1 MTMKTMTSASLAA
14 LALLTGCPFDDSQA
28 VPLGTSSETSATGD
42 GMTTGDAT
50 AASATSIEPLDTTAS
65 AGTTASSS
73 TTDATETTDPS
84 ETTDPGTSTG
94 PTSECGNGSV
104 EPGEDCDGT
113 DWQGATCESLGQAAG
128 ALACSETCTFD
139 VTGCVPPG
147 MVLIPGGE
155 FEMGSSLQPTE
166 MPIRQVY
173 LDPFWID
180 ETEVTLAEYAACVA
194 AGGCTAPATEPVPY
208 CNWNQPGRDDHP
220 INCVDWY
227 QAAAYCA
234 WVDDGTNRLP
244 TEAEWE
250 KAARGT
256 DARVYPWGDAP
267 GPSCTHSV
275 MWDDAVGGSGCGT
288 YRTMPVRSKPLGD
301 SPYGLQDMSGN
312 VWEWV
317 ADWYGPY
324 DAAET
329 DNPTGPAMGT
339 VRVLRGDSWYSNILD
354 NFRAAAR
361 GGTDPLNRWMIIGF
375 RCARTPPASL

>member
-1 MTMKTMTSASLAA
+1 MKKNVINWWTLSSLASLAA
-14 LALLTGCPFDDSQA
+14 GCAVFDDM
-28 VPLGTSSETSATGD
+28 L
-42 GMTTGDAT
+42 
-50 AASATSIEPLDTTAS
+50 PLDTESGTSTTSTGSGGETTTVADVTTGS
-65 AGTTASSS
+65 TDTTETPGTTEAVDTTSSPD
-73 TTDATETTDPS
+73 TTDTTD
-84 ETTDPGTSTG
+84 TTDTSTSTG
-94 PTSECGNGSV
+94 PTTDCGNDSV

-128 ALACSETCTFD
+128 SLACSETCTFD

-155 FEMGSSLQPTE
+155 FEMGSNLQPAE

-194 AGGCTAPATEPVPY
+194 AGGCTAPATDPVPY
-208 CNWNQPGRDDHP
+208 CNWNQPDRDDHP

-234 WVDDGTNRLP
+234 WVDEGTNRLP

-250 KAARGT
+250 KAARGA

-267 GPSCTHSV
+267 GPTCTHAV

-288 YRTMPVRSKPLGD
+288 YGTMPVGSKPLGD
-301 SPYGLQDMSGN
+301 SPYGLKDMSGN

-329 DNPTGPAMGT
+329 DNPTGAAMGT
-339 VRVLRGDSWYSNILD
+339 DRVLRGDSWYSAILD
-354 NFRAAAR
+354 YFRAASR
-361 GGTDPLNRWMIIGF
+361 GGLDPVNRWMIVGF
-375 RCARTPPASL
+375 RCARTPPAAR